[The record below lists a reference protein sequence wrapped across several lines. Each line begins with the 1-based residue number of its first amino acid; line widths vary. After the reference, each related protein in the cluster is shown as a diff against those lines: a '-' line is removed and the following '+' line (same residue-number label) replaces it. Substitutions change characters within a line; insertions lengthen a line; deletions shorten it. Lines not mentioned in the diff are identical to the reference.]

1 MEKPL
6 FSTPDMANVSGVIY
20 QLPREIGEKCVC
32 VVGGSGPG
40 GKLWVSHMQCT
51 DWGDRIINQ
60 TQERN
65 SERSISIFFS
75 VVGDGGPSSRKRLVL
90 PVQ

>member
-1 MEKPL
+1 
-6 FSTPDMANVSGVIY
+6 MANVSGVIY
-20 QLPREIGEKCVC
+20 QLPREIGREMCVC
-32 VVGGSGPG
+32 GRCGSGPG

-65 SERSISIFFS
+65 SERSISILFFFL
-75 VVGDGGPSSRKRLVL
+75 VGDDGPSSRKRLGIAR
-90 PVQ
+90 PIN

>member
-1 MEKPL
+1 
-6 FSTPDMANVSGVIY
+6 MANVSGVIY

-65 SERSISIFFS
+65 SERSISIFFFLLLET
-75 VVGDGGPSSRKRLVL
+75 VVPPAENDSYCPSNKLMLLARI
-90 PVQ
+90 